1 MTSITEDIEQWLLM
15 DEKVVRKWRSLAS
28 RLGLS
33 AYILDID
40 CYRGN
45 KGESSS
51 DYMRRKRNRRFRD
64 KDKMDLLLQTWKSI
78 KPECYTIS
86 TLKGILSS
94 EGLTDMWMWIN
105 IITNKNDGS
114 ISPSSRTSPT
124 KFSGTGGYGRFL
136 YNNNNMYEGSSYSQS
151 SYAES
156 DCDYSWPQSPCSTRP
171 IPR

>member
-1 MTSITEDIEQWLLM
+1 MKMQITMLQLEYPFYFKAFTIDYICIKMKCILITVDISALLLM
-15 DEKVVRKWRSLAS
+15 RSSLQVVRKWRSLAS

-45 KGESSS
+45 KGDSSS
-51 DYMRRKRNRRFRD
+51 DYMRRKRNRRIRD

-94 EGLTDMWMWIN
+94 EVKSKSMKEIFN
-105 IITNKNDGS
+105 IYGPRFQDKCQDQLKNLMAS
-114 ISPSSRTSPT
+114 
-124 KFSGTGGYGRFL
+124 
-136 YNNNNMYEGSSYSQS
+136 
-151 SYAES
+151 
-156 DCDYSWPQSPCSTRP
+156 
-171 IPR
+171 

>member
-1 MTSITEDIEQWLLM
+1 MKMQIAMVQLEYPFYFKAFAIEYICLKMKCILITVDISALLLM
-15 DEKVVRKWRSLAS
+15 RSSLQVVRKWRSLAS

-45 KGESSS
+45 KGDSSS
-51 DYMRRKRNRRFRD
+51 DYMRRKRNRRIRD

-94 EGLTDMWMWIN
+94 EVKSKSMKEIFN
-105 IITNKNDGS
+105 IYGPRFQDKCQDQLKNNLM
-114 ISPSSRTSPT
+114 TS
-124 KFSGTGGYGRFL
+124 
-136 YNNNNMYEGSSYSQS
+136 
-151 SYAES
+151 
-156 DCDYSWPQSPCSTRP
+156 
-171 IPR
+171 